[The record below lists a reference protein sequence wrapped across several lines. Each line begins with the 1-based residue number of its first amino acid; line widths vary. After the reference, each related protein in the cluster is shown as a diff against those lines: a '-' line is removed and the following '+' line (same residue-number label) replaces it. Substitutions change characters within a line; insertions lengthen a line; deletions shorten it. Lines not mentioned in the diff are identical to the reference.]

1 MSSALQM
8 SLYFAS
14 MANVPRLPNPY
25 NNPRTNYFAM
35 KNVFSDNARAYYK
48 KGSLSYGT
56 VGTVR
61 NSRHIWKHT

>member
-1 MSSALQM
+1 MSSAYYM
-8 SLYFAS
+8 NLYFAS
-14 MANVPRLPNPY
+14 TAYLPNPIS
-25 NNPRTNYFAM
+25 NPRTNYFAM

-61 NSRHIWKHT
+61 NGRHIWKHT